1 MRKGLIFKKGIIIAL
16 AAAVVIS
23 PASVMGVS
31 GWGVMNAKAEE
42 TTTEKNTRIFIDG
55 LNTSY

>member
-16 AAAVVIS
+16 AAAVVMS

-42 TTTEKNTRIFIDG
+42 TTTEKYPNI
-55 LNTSY
+55 Y

>member
-16 AAAVVIS
+16 AAAVVMS

-31 GWGVMNAKAEE
+31 GWGVMNTKAE
-42 TTTEKNTRIFIDG
+42 
-55 LNTSY
+55 

>member
-16 AAAVVIS
+16 AAAVVMS

-31 GWGVMNAKAEE
+31 GWE
-42 TTTEKNTRIFIDG
+42 
-55 LNTSY
+55 